1 MRNLVLGLGWQ
12 PAPGGC
18 ASAGPLGVG
27 DAAPPFELKSVA
39 GGEVPLEAFRGKPV
53 LLYFHMAVG

>member
-12 PAPGGC
+12 RRSGPARPGG
-18 ASAGPLGVG
+18 PVEVG
-27 DAAPPFELKSVA
+27 EAAPPFDLMSVA
-39 GGEVPLEAFRGKPV
+39 GGKAPLEAFRGKPV